1 MWFPSNPLW
10 HSHLVEASSTIVAQS
25 EHRKKS
31 LVLCDRLAPLSFII
45 IFRDLFVVTF
55 RRMM

>member
-1 MWFPSNPLW
+1 LW